1 MILGNFFEKLLARDI
16 RRSKQGGGI
25 SQGAYFTKFW
35 TRRWSGKTFTAD
47 QWQLSNN
54 LIKEMITCSASLLC
68 IEPHQV
74 KCWKLPKYE
83 IVGIFEWFL
92 YLICL
97 EVIQKFCHNIIFKKV
112 HIWLEFSHNL
122 FCIWWVHYYM
132 ICDFFPLFLV

>member
-54 LIKEMITCSASLLC
+54 PGVGKSAFYSKQKERHSKGERDRVPFSA
-68 IEPHQV
+68 
-74 KCWKLPKYE
+74 YTN
-83 IVGIFEWFL
+83 FYTNF
-92 YLICL
+92 
-97 EVIQKFCHNIIFKKV
+97 
-112 HIWLEFSHNL
+112 
-122 FCIWWVHYYM
+122 
-132 ICDFFPLFLV
+132 